1 MRSAVAHWGARE
13 WRKNSDDL
21 VRDPAHPRAFPSTYP
36 MDLMGRI
43 RVKLTAED
51 GNLVAYGFGGQ
62 RIVLPH
68 RSVGRVLTVTKF
80 RVGSITHARALL
92 VLDYEE
98 RLLLRA
104 DGLWETYGEVQ
115 RVCRAAKLNKPTHLY
130 PSSSASRKYQPKG
143 SRRTLQPPR
152 FHKAPG
158 YAKLRVYPRGRLLRI
173 LALIAAFGL
182 AMGFGGFLGALPAA
196 ALPEWFGAVR
206 TLFGIIG
213 SLLGVAAGVWVGAAI
228 WHLWVDAVRW
238 AGASLAA
245 GGLAPL
251 RRFFRR
257 RREHS
262 GTWLL
267 AANLGLFALLV
278 ALIGWGPGVGIASL
292 AHGFRDSSL
301 VASLRTSGVTTQ
313 GLLVDVPDYGTDDN
327 GNETVQDVATLE
339 FKARG
344 DLVEATDPSIGGRP
358 LPLDADDPMETSVPE
373 TVVYLR
379 DDASVAATQQQI
391 TGSVW
396 HGAPTANLISGGLL
410 TLALPPYLFFL
421 VLRIRRL
428 RWMRA
433 KGLVEDLTGV

>member
-1 MRSAVAHWGARE
+1 MRSAVAHWGTRE

-21 VRDPAHPRAFPSTYP
+21 VRDPAHPQAFPSTYP

-62 RIVLPH
+62 HIVLP
-68 RSVGRVLTVTKF
+68 RTSVGAVLTVTKF
-80 RVGSITHARALL
+80 RVGNIAHGRALL
-92 VLDYEE
+92 VLDHED

-115 RVCRAAKLNKPTHLY
+115 RVCQAAKLNNPTHLY
-130 PSSSASRKYQPKG
+130 LGSSASRKYQPKG
-143 SRRTLQPPR
+143 RHALQPPR
-152 FHKAPG
+152 FDKAPG

-173 LALIAAFGL
+173 LALIVLFGL
-182 AMGFGGFLGALPAA
+182 TMGFGGFLGALPAA

-213 SLLGVAAGVWVGAAI
+213 ALLGVAAGLWVGAAI
-228 WHLWVDAVRW
+228 LHLWVDAVRW

-245 GGLAPL
+245 GGLAPVG
-251 RRFFRR
+251 RFFRR

-267 AANLGLFALLV
+267 AANFGLFALLV

-301 VASLRTSGVTTQ
+301 VASLRTNGVTTQ

-327 GNETVQDVATLE
+327 GNETVKDVATLD
-339 FKARG
+339 FKAGG

-358 LPLDADDPMETSVPE
+358 LPLDDADPMDTSVPE
-373 TVVYLR
+373 TVVYLP

-391 TGSVW
+391 AGSVW

-433 KGLVEDLTGV
+433 KGLVEDLTT